1 MYMYVH
7 CYHDLREMLLRLV
20 SNMARFIKGGGEGG
34 VVFICCGENIEHIPA
49 SAFFIGLNSE
59 ISEIVRVIHVHVLQ
73 NAKSYVRIWR
83 FFLGELHNTQLGHFL
98 RGIQPYTTGY
108 NQLKLHG
115 HKRCL

>member
-7 CYHDLREMLLRLV
+7 CYHDLRETLLRLV
-20 SNMARFIKGGGEGG
+20 SNMARFIKGGGGCFY
-34 VVFICCGENIEHIPA
+34 VLWENIEHISA

-59 ISEIVRVIHVHVLQ
+59 ISEIVRIILVHVLQ
-73 NAKSYVRIWR
+73 NAKSYVWIWR